1 MCDPYVKDEKTFR
14 QDLPFCR
21 RCLYKLRPKAN
32 KAFGDVGIFDRFG
45 VLESLTVDYVMVD
58 TARVS
63 PVTLEEYGAMDMEG
77 RRAVWLKISDIT
89 EEEFEAHMARERAR
103 EAMVPAV
110 GTDAPDFVADV
121 LGPNRQRSGEQVRLS
136 DLRGK
141 PVGIAFG
148 SFT

>member
-1 MCDPYVKDEKTFR
+1 M
-14 QDLPFCR
+14 
-21 RCLYKLRPKAN
+21 
-32 KAFGDVGIFDRFG
+32 FDRLA
-45 VLESLTVDYVMVD
+45 VLVILTMDYVMSD
-58 TARVS
+58 TSRIS

-77 RRAVWLKISDIT
+77 RRAVWLEISNIT
-89 EEEFEAHMARERAR
+89 EDEFEAHMARERAR

-110 GTDAPDFVADV
+110 GTNAPDFVADV
-121 LGPNRQRSGEQVRLS
+121 LGPNRQRTGEQVRLS